1 MTPTWKLQNH
11 SSDHSFISLHLPTHR
26 TKYSTFTHDTHDT
39 PSIRYSS
46 PSQLFQSTP
55 QKSVNMVKGEAK
67 EVKVHFKGKE
77 DDFIVF
83 VESTEIVNKWKS
95 DRTIPMVDVVGS
107 FKVFVT
113 HGYVFDFQLMWT

>member
-1 MTPTWKLQNH
+1 
-11 SSDHSFISLHLPTHR
+11 
-26 TKYSTFTHDTHDT
+26 
-39 PSIRYSS
+39 
-46 PSQLFQSTP
+46 
-55 QKSVNMVKGEAK
+55 MVKGEAK